1 MLKLASIAVAALG
14 ILASGPSAAASII
27 VNGGFETG
35 DLTGWT
41 QSGFIGGTGVCLAG
55 SNFMGATCSVA
66 SGQYAFADG
75 PTTLGSLLQ
84 TVSTTPGQLYQLS
97 FFLRNDNL
105 GQAPANQLTAYWD
118 GTPVYSVTNAADQ
131 GFQLVL
137 VEGLSSASSSVVVQF
152 SAFNQ
157 PGGFFLDDISADP
170 IPEPGTLALLVS
182 GGGLLLFGH
191 RLRRR
196 F

>member
-1 MLKLASIAVAALG
+1 MLKLASIAVAALA

-41 QSGFIGGTGVCLAG
+41 QSGTTFGTGACLNG
-55 SNFMGATCSVA
+55 SNFLGATCTVV
-66 SGQYAFADG
+66 SGQYSYADG
-75 PTTLGSLLQ
+75 PSPLGSLLQ
-84 TVSTTPGQLYQLS
+84 SVPTSPGQLYQLS

-105 GQAPANQLTAYWD
+105 GQAPANEFTAYWD

-170 IPEPGTLALLVS
+170 IPEPGTLGLLVS
-182 GGGLLLFGH
+182 GGSLLLFGH